1 MKQTWKNGL
10 PSSPD
15 YFPIGVWLQ
24 SPENASRY
32 AAAGINLYVALWQG
46 PMAVGLAHTFAPED
60 VHLYRIIGG

>member
-24 SPENASRY
+24 SPENAGHY
-32 AAAGINLYVALWQG
+32 AAGINFYVPLWQG
-46 PMAVGLAHTFAPED
+46 PTEKPL
-60 VHLYRIIGG
+60 R